1 MSLRRRLL
9 THSFALGVLL
19 SAANAGAETFWS
31 TSYGKL
37 VAFELD
43 FESGAARYVMQ
54 ATGDPSDTVLYFG
67 VASEPG
73 TGALLVFYF
82 DSAENRTALGRLRPG
97 SFRPQLVTHLPAT
110 YDSANMAKFSPGGV
124 LYVLLGE
131 SYLYRQ
137 TLATLDTVTGAVSP
151 ILTFSSPGFLSG
163 FGFDPV
169 SGKLF
174 LSGTESCDPVCTW
187 FLDTLTVPQH
197 QRERVLENT
206 SYIAG
211 DPLFNGDGE
220 MLVMATNFYR
230 IQGQTLA
237 FFSDALRV
245 PTPFGLGFMPLF
257 TGSPAAGTQGCL
269 PSSSRGCLQNRLFAV
284 EASYDATAYGGTTGL
299 AMAQLESD
307 ESLKFSFF
315 SPENLEVFVKVIDGC
330 GYNGH
335 YWIFASGL
343 TSLSVT
349 LLVTDTVGG
358 AVFIHNNNSGHVF
371 RPVLEIEAFPC
382 GE

>member
-1 MSLRRRLL
+1 MSLRCRRL

-19 SAANAGAETFWS
+19 LAASAGAETYWS

-37 VAFELD
+37 LAFELD
-43 FESGAARYVMQ
+43 FDSGAARYVMQ
-54 ATGDPSDTVLYFG
+54 ATGDPTDALIYFA

-73 TGALLVFYF
+73 TGALLVFYI
-82 DSAENRTALGRLRPG
+82 EPPQYRLALGRLRPG
-97 SFRPQLVTHLPAT
+97 SFQPELVTLLPAI
-110 YDSANMAKFSPGGV
+110 YGLASSAKFSPGGV
-124 LYVLLGE
+124 LYAQLGD
-131 SYLYRQ
+131 
-137 TLATLDTVTGAVSP
+137 TLATLDTVTGSVAP
-151 ILTFSSPGFLSG
+151 ILTFPAPGFLSG

-211 DPLFNGDGE
+211 DPLFDAAGE

-230 IQGQTLA
+230 IQGQTLV

-257 TGSPAAGTQGCL
+257 SGSPATGTLGCL
-269 PSSSRGCLQNRLFAV
+269 PSSSRGCLQNRRFAV
-284 EASYDATAYGGTTGL
+284 EAIYDATAYGGTTGV
-299 AMAQLESD
+299 AKPQLESD

-315 SPENLEVFVKVIDGC
+315 SPENLELFVKVIDGC

-335 YWIFASGL
+335 YWFFASGL

-349 LLVTDTVGG
+349 LLITDTVGG
-358 AVFIHNNNSGHVF
+358 SVFIHNNNSGHVF
-371 RPVLEIEAFPC
+371 VPVLEIQGTAC